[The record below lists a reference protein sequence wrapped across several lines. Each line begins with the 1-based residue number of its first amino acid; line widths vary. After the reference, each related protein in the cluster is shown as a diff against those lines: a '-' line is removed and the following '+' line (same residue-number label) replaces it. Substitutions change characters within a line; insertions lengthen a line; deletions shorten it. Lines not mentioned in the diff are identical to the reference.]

1 MFPSEGAPSQKSPPA
16 LNVQFIKSI
25 PSWPEDAQDCGS
37 TAAAV
42 QFAWCSGG
50 LPLFSSCPPSPLLG
64 TRVQPQRKINKLPFG
79 KRQSLR
85 STSQE
90 SQSSQKTLWRL
101 TSCPCV
107 SDGVKKK
114 KKREKF
120 ASSGVLPKPSPFP
133 PEGEKTQDGEG
144 SKENLGFRV
153 FPRKKKKI
161 GWADGRTDGAPT
173 EAP

>member
-37 TAAAV
+37 TAAAL

-79 KRQSLR
+79 TRQSLR

-90 SQSSQKTLWRL
+90 SRSSQKALQLPVRCRW
-101 TSCPCV
+101 C
-107 SDGVKKK
+107 KKK
-114 KKREKF
+114 KKRKVCF
-120 ASSGVLPKPSPFP
+120 LRRP
-133 PEGEKTQDGEG
+133 PEAECFPSRRVRKVKTAKVLKKTSASGYFHERRRRLDG
-144 SKENLGFRV
+144 RT
-153 FPRKKKKI
+153 
-161 GWADGRTDGAPT
+161 DGRTDGAPT